1 MANFTQIRFFSSSR
15 RYTLD
20 TVNLLNTFYFIG
32 YLISLTYLYL
42 RLNGILFCTET
53 SWR

>member
-15 RYTLD
+15 RCTLD
-20 TVNLLNTFYFIG
+20 TVNLLNTFYFVG
-32 YLISLTYLYL
+32 YSGSQTYLYV